1 VVAGAGGMSNA
12 IVTATGRRVD
22 PFNPRV
28 EDIDIIDIATALS
41 NICRYGGHVRRFY
54 SVAEHSLH
62 VAWRLPRELRLDG
75 LLHDAAEAYLG
86 DIPRP
91 IKKAAGLAGW
101 REAEAAVERAV
112 ARRFGIR
119 YPMHSAVR
127 EIDDRIILDEWAALK
142 VRCDDIGVT
151 GEPLGIPA
159 CIIGQEGPVKSLF
172 LDLFYDLSGEAP
184 S

>member
-1 VVAGAGGMSNA
+1 MSNA
-12 IVTATGRRVD
+12 IITATGRRLD
-22 PFNPRV
+22 PFAPRAD
-28 EDIDIIDIATALS
+28 DIDIVDIATALS

-62 VAWRLPRELRLDG
+62 VAWQLPRELRLDG

-112 ARRFGIR
+112 AERFDIQ
-119 YPMHSAVR
+119 YPMHPAVR
-127 EIDDRIILDEWAALK
+127 AIDDRIILDEWAALK
-142 VRCDDIGVT
+142 PPCDDIGIT

-159 CIIGQEGPVKSLF
+159 KDIGTLSDPASVF
-172 LDLFYDLSGEAP
+172 LLAYRNFRDRDDR
-184 S
+184 